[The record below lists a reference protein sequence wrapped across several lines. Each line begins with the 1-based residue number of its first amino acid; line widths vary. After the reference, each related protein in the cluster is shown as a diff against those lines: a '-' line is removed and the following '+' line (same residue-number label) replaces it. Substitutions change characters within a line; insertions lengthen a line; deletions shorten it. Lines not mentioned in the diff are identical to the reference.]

1 MHQDVVMRKTTNERA
16 KCFVS
21 FPVCYHIPLS
31 CLAEADPNQRPAN
44 TSGLWSPE
52 RETFSSFRRLEF
64 ILTTNI
70 CLALTMTPFLLF
82 LLWIWSRQC
91 VTTSA
96 VQSKKSPLLPIQIWT
111 EATLQ
116 LYLEA
121 MYDGN
126 GIIN

>member
-16 KCFVS
+16 KC
-21 FPVCYHIPLS
+21 
-31 CLAEADPNQRPAN
+31 
-44 TSGLWSPE
+44 
-52 RETFSSFRRLEF
+52 
-64 ILTTNI
+64 LTTNI

-91 VTTSA
+91 ATTSA

-121 MYDGN
+121 VYDGN